1 MRLHRLEVTAF
12 GPFAGTVTVD
22 FEGVG
27 VNGLFLIH
35 GPTGAGKTSLLDAVC
50 FALYAGVPGARPG
63 GRALRSDHA
72 GRDAVPRVRLEFG
85 VGARRLRV
93 TRSPEFLRPKRRG
106 SGFTKAP
113 ASVVLEE
120 HTGGRW
126 RGVTT
131 RADEV
136 GDLVTE
142 VLGMGLSQFSKV
154 VLLPQGEFAAF
165 LRATADERRTLLE
178 KLFDI
183 STYAGVESWLV
194 ERRRELAV
202 AMAEA
207 KTGLATDLARAE
219 DVFGR
224 IPAEVLS
231 DPQDG
236 DVQWRSLP
244 PEALPPLLH
253 EMSNRLERHAVTCLA
268 ASGDAEIQAAAAQA
282 GAVRAAAIAELQRR
296 GRAAAETMAAFEVD
310 PERWANLSATI
321 DRAARA
327 EAVSGDLRALSRAR
341 ARLETAEVR
350 LRSAQEA
357 LSRFGASDWTS
368 ATALGWLA
376 MLDEYGTVL
385 AEAGDVG
392 RRLQADRGRLGE
404 LTRSAAAAGEALR
417 RQRAQLDEATAAT
430 HKAEADGHALQTAS
444 ATLAAAQAEADAWAE
459 VHRLAT
465 DLVAAQDRSAEL
477 RQRWMTARAVEQD
490 AREAFL
496 TAQQARIDGM
506 AAELAAR
513 LVDGEPCAVC
523 GARTHPQPAALD
535 GRIAAGPDA
544 ADLAAAHV
552 QHADEQWQGRRADAA
567 RVQAQLAAAEQLVA
581 TRRADLAA
589 AHAPN
594 GSLAETSRPDLDVLA
609 RHLAVGQARVAKATT
624 EVTRLGDV
632 DARVA
637 SAHTRRE
644 EILLAVEELE
654 RAAAAAGGTAA
665 EVQERVDQAAVA
677 AARLLGEHQRLCPCA
692 AVRLA
697 SKAEGAHKGVAEG
710 TVAAVVDEHQRVR
723 AAAMELCD
731 ALTATTEVFEE
742 AALAEAA
749 TREALSANGFESFE
763 DAEAAAL
770 PSEDLVDLK
779 RRLRE
784 LEQRQAAAKATLTE
798 PDVRAA
804 MEEPPADVASAD
816 SAADAARAAVRRAQ
830 HSQTEAEAALRTFG
844 AIRESITAR
853 VAAIGPLATRTAQI
867 SELAD
872 TATGVGGQNTL
883 RMRLTAF
890 VLAARLEK
898 VAALANERLR
908 VMGDGRYELAH
919 SDDLAAGG
927 RRSGLGLVV
936 RDQWTGQVRDT
947 ASLSGG
953 ESFMA
958 SLALALGL
966 ADAVRE
972 EAGGFDLNT
981 LFIDEGFGT
990 LDDESLEQVM
1000 SVLDGL
1006 RDGGRCVG
1014 VVSHVSDLRSRVPAQ
1029 IRVDKSS
1036 AGSSVTVVGIDS
1048 PAA

>member
-12 GPFAGTVTVD
+12 GPFAHTVTVD
-22 FEGVG
+22 FDAVG
-27 VNGLFLIH
+27 VNGLFLVH

-72 GRDAVPRVRLEFG
+72 GRDAVPQVRLEFG
-85 VGARRLRV
+85 VGTRRFRV

-106 SGFTKAP
+106 DGFTKAP

-126 RGVTT
+126 RGITT

-136 GDLVTE
+136 GDIVTE

-165 LRATADERRTLLE
+165 LRATADERRTVLE

-183 STYAGVESWLV
+183 STYAGVETWLV

-202 AMAEA
+202 ALAEA
-207 KTGLATDLARAE
+207 ETGLVTDLTRAD
-219 DVFGR
+219 DVLGGV
-224 IPAEVLS
+224 PADVLGNLR
-231 DPQDG
+231 DG
-236 DVQWRSLP
+236 GAPWRSVP
-244 PEALPPLLH
+244 PEALAPLVD
-253 EMSNRLERHAVTCLA
+253 EVRDGLERHAVTCLA
-268 ASGDAEIQAAAAQA
+268 ASGDAESQAAAAQA
-282 GAVRAAAIAELQRR
+282 GAVRAAAVAHLQRR
-296 GRAAAETMAAFEVD
+296 GRAAADTMAAFEAD
-310 PERWANLSATI
+310 PERWTTLRATV

-327 EAVSGDLRALSRAR
+327 EAVSGDLRALDRVQ
-341 ARLETAEVR
+341 ARLATAQVR
-350 LRSAQEA
+350 LRSAKEV
-357 LSRFGASDWTS
+357 LSRFGASEWTP
-368 ATALGWLA
+368 ATAAGWLTT
-376 MLDEYGTVL
+376 LDECGTVL
-385 AEAGDVG
+385 DEAVAVR
-392 RRLQADRGRLGE
+392 RRLQTDRVRLGE
-404 LTRSAAAAGEALR
+404 LTRSTTAAREALG
-417 RQRAQLDEATAAT
+417 RQRAQLDQATAEAQR
-430 HKAEADGHALQTAS
+430 AEADGRAMQAVS
-444 ATLAAAQAEADAWAE
+444 ATLTAARGEADGWAE
-459 VHRLAT
+459 LHRLAT
-465 DLVAAQDRSAEL
+465 DLVAAEGRSEEL
-477 RQRWMTARAVEQD
+477 RQRWVTVRAVEQD

-496 TAQQARIDGM
+496 AAQQSRIDGM
-506 AAELAAR
+506 AAELAAG

-523 GARTHPQPAALD
+523 GARKHPQPAVLGGRVAD
-535 GRIAAGPDA
+535 GPEAG
-544 ADLAAAHV
+544 DLAAMTV
-552 QHADEQWQGRRADAA
+552 QHAEEHWQARRADAI
-567 RVQAQLAAAEQLVA
+567 RIQTQLAAAEQLVV
-581 TRRADLAA
+581 TRSADLDAA
-589 AHAPN
+589 QARESSVP
-594 GSLAETSRPDLDVLA
+594 GVTPRPDLDALGRSLA
-609 RHLAVGQARVAKATT
+609 AARARVAHASA

-632 DARVA
+632 DARLA

-644 EILLAVEELE
+644 EILLTVEDLE
-654 RAAAAAGGTAA
+654 RAAAAAGATAA

-677 AARLLGEHQRLCPCA
+677 QERLLREHQRLCPCA
-692 AVRLA
+692 DLTVDGAVEDA
-697 SKAEGAHKGVAEG
+697 IE
-710 TVAAVVDEHQRVR
+710 EHHRVR
-723 AAAMELCD
+723 AAAVELRE
-731 ALTATTEVFEE
+731 ALTAAADVLED

-749 TREALSANGFESFE
+749 AREALSGNGFESFE

-770 PSEDLVDLK
+770 RSEDLVDLK
-779 RRLRE
+779 RRLRD
-784 LEQRQAAAKATLTE
+784 LEQRQAAARSTMTE

-804 MEEPPADVASAD
+804 MDEPPADVAT
-816 SAADAARAAVRRAQ
+816 ADAGAEAALAALRRAQ

-844 AIRESITAR
+844 PIRESILAR
-853 VAAIGPLATRTAQI
+853 VAAIAPLATRTAQI
-867 SELAD
+867 AELAD
-872 TATGVGGQNTL
+872 TATGIGGQNTL

-898 VAALANERLR
+898 VATLANERLR

-990 LDDESLEQVM
+990 LDEESLEQVM

-1029 IRVDKSS
+1029 VRVDKTS
-1036 AGSSVTVVGIDS
+1036 AGSSVTVLGVDS
-1048 PAA
+1048 HAA

>member
-1 MRLHRLEVTAF
+1 MKLHRLEVTAF

-22 FEGVG
+22 FDAVG

-85 VGARRLRV
+85 VGARRFRV

-106 SGFTKAP
+106 DGFTKAP

-126 RGVTT
+126 RGITT

-183 STYAGVESWLV
+183 STYAGVETWLV
-194 ERRRELAV
+194 ERRRELAL
-202 AMAEA
+202 ALAEA
-207 KTGLATDLARAE
+207 KTGLTTDLARAE
-219 DVFGR
+219 DVLGR
-224 IPAEVLS
+224 VPPEVLS
-231 DPQDG
+231 DLQDG
-236 DVQWRSLP
+236 GAQWRSLP
-244 PEALPPLLH
+244 PDALSPLLD
-253 EMSNRLERHAVTCLA
+253 EVRDRLERHAVTCLA
-268 ASGDAEIQAAAAQA
+268 ASGDAESQAAAAQA
-282 GAVRAAAIAELQRR
+282 GAVRAAAVAELQRR
-296 GRAAAETMAAFEVD
+296 GREAADTMAAFEAD
-310 PERWANLSATI
+310 PERWATLSATI
-321 DRAARA
+321 DCAARA

-341 ARLETAEVR
+341 ARLGTAQVR

-357 LSRFGASDWTS
+357 LSRFGVSDWTP
-368 ATALGWLA
+368 ATALGWRET
-376 MLDEYGTVL
+376 LDECGAVL
-385 AEAGDVG
+385 AEAARVG
-392 RRLQADRGRLGE
+392 RRLQADRVRLGE
-404 LTRSAAAAGEALR
+404 LTSAAGAARKALR
-417 RQRAQLDEATAAT
+417 RQRAQLDEATAAAQL
-430 HKAEADGHALQTAS
+430 AERDRRALQTAS
-444 ATLAAAQAEADAWAE
+444 ATLTAAQGEADGWAE

-465 DLVAAQDRSAEL
+465 DLVSAQSRSAEL
-477 RQRWMTARAVEQD
+477 RERWLTARAVEQD
-490 AREAFL
+490 ARETFL
-496 TAQQARIDGM
+496 VAQQARIDGM

-523 GARTHPQPAALD
+523 GARTHPQPAAL
-535 GRIAAGPDA
+535 GGPIADGPDA
-544 ADLAAAHV
+544 AEHAAVSV
-552 QHADEQWQGRRADAA
+552 QHAEEHWQARRADAT

-581 TRRADLAA
+581 TRSADLAA
-589 AHAPN
+589 APAPD
-594 GSLAETSRPDLDVLA
+594 GSLHETPRPDLEALA
-609 RHLAVGQARVAKATT
+609 RQFAAAEARVTQAAT

-632 DARVA
+632 DGRLA
-637 SAHTRRE
+637 SAHTCRE
-644 EILLAVEELE
+644 EILLVVEELE
-654 RAAAAAGGTAA
+654 RAAAAAGGTTS

-677 AARLLGEHQRLCPCA
+677 QAQLLDEHQGLCPCA
-692 AVRLA
+692 VATVQRAVEVVVEDHER
-697 SKAEGAHKGVAEG
+697 VR
-710 TVAAVVDEHQRVR
+710 TVAV
-723 AAAMELCD
+723 ELCD
-731 ALTATTEVFEE
+731 ALTATTEMLQD

-749 TREALSANGFESFE
+749 AGEALSANGFETLE

-779 RRLRE
+779 HRLLD
-784 LEQRQAAAKATLTE
+784 LEQRQAAAKAILTE

-804 MEEPPADVASAD
+804 MGEPSADVATAGSVAE
-816 SAADAARAAVRRAQ
+816 AARAALRRTQ
-830 HSQTEAEAALRTFG
+830 HSQTEAEAAVRTFG
-844 AIRESITAR
+844 AIRESILAR

-919 SDDLAAGG
+919 SDDLVGGG

-972 EAGGFDLNT
+972 EAGGFDLTT

-1014 VVSHVSDLRSRVPAQ
+1014 VVSHLSDLRSRVPAQ
-1029 IRVDKSS
+1029 IRVDKTSV
-1036 AGSSVTVVGIDS
+1036 GSSVTVLGIYS
-1048 PAA
+1048 SAA